1 LRPDLEGD
9 AGITGRS
16 IRHHLL
22 IEEPKSLHGTLSAYL
37 RKIESMSRGRK
48 ICALASH
55 KAPEEVEEPPAS
67 CRCQLVRE
75 GRQSNGR
82 HRRRGLPQDR
92 RRPDVLFET
101 DIARLLWTIT

>member
-1 LRPDLEGD
+1 M
-9 AGITGRS
+9 
-16 IRHHLL
+16 
-22 IEEPKSLHGTLSAYL
+22 HGTLSAYL

-67 CRCQLVRE
+67 SRCQLVRE